1 MKYLIAADIHGSAF
15 YCEQLLERFQEEGA
29 DKLILLGDI
38 LYHGPR
44 NELPFGYEPKK
55 VIDMLNAISD
65 KVFCIRGNCD
75 CDVDQMVLR
84 FPIMADYAM
93 IPYGEKTIF
102 LTHSEAAENINEAV
116 EDTAELETEMTTEEK
131 LQKELDEANEKVAT
145 LEDKYLRQVAEFDN
159 YRKRTLK
166 EKAEIIKNGGERV
179 IESILPVLDDF
190 ERAIAN
196 MSKIEGAAEF
206 TTGVELIYNKFA
218 GILKQ
223 NGLQKIET
231 EGADFNTDFHEA
243 IAIVPTPDESMK
255 GKVLDCVQ
263 AGYTLNDK
271 VIRHAKVAV
280 GE

>member
-1 MKYLIAADIHGSAF
+1 MSEKDKEILDDIVNETENNVNEES
-15 YCEQLLERFQEEGA
+15 CEQQENVEV
-29 DKLILLGDI
+29 
-38 LYHGPR
+38 
-44 NELPFGYEPKK
+44 EL
-55 VIDMLNAISD
+55 
-65 KVFCIRGNCD
+65 
-75 CDVDQMVLR
+75 
-84 FPIMADYAM
+84 
-93 IPYGEKTIF
+93 
-102 LTHSEAAENINEAV
+102 
-116 EDTAELETEMTTEEK
+116 TAEEK

-159 YRKRTLK
+159 YRKRTIK
-166 EKAEIIKNGGERV
+166 EKAELIKNGGERA

-190 ERAIAN
+190 ERAMAN
-196 MSKIEGAAEF
+196 MAKNESAAEIM
-206 TTGVELIYNKFA
+206 TGIELIYNKFV

-243 IAIVPTPDESMK
+243 IAMIPAPTEELK

-263 AGYTLNDK
+263 TGYTLNDK

>member
-1 MKYLIAADIHGSAF
+1 MTNEENNAT
-15 YCEQLLERFQEEGA
+15 EQ
-29 DKLILLGDI
+29 
-38 LYHGPR
+38 
-44 NELPFGYEPKK
+44 
-55 VIDMLNAISD
+55 
-65 KVFCIRGNCD
+65 
-75 CDVDQMVLR
+75 
-84 FPIMADYAM
+84 
-93 IPYGEKTIF
+93 
-102 LTHSEAAENINEAV
+102 ENI
-116 EDTAELETEMTTEEK
+116 ELTEEEK
-131 LQKELDEANEKVAT
+131 LQKELNEANEKIAT

-159 YRKRTLK
+159 YRKRTIK
-166 EKAEIIKNGGERV
+166 EKAELIKNGGERA

-190 ERAIAN
+190 ERALAN
-196 MSKIEGAAEF
+196 MAKDENAAEIM
-206 TTGVELIYNKFA
+206 TGVELIYNKFT

-243 IAIVPTPDESMK
+243 IAIIPAPNEALK